1 VKTTAQVL
9 VTAAALVVVVVAPG
23 AAAARARTTK
33 PVILR
38 WLQMVDEA
46 HGYALSGQDPAAYRL
61 LNTNDD
67 GRRWTDITPGAGAI
81 HPSGPISIVGRT
93 TLVFST
99 ELRNGVFAVELSD
112 DGARTWRR
120 SLPFSDRRGQGIGQ
134 PFAVDSRHL
143 YVAVDEGAA
152 AGSQGQSLYTSS
164 DGGRN
169 WRFVS
174 RTDVSRVRPRTL
186 PFGCDKSGFGFSTP
200 SRGWAGGYCAGG
212 YPFFYRTDDGGHSWR
227 RQSLPAVAR
236 CACETSAPRFFTP
249 RIGVLYVTGFTM
261 NGGGKP
267 FLRVYWTRD
276 GGTHWRVS
284 VPHAGRATG
293 AVTFADSRIAW
304 VAANPP
310 GGIRGPFNRLFRTSD
325 AGRRWQTLKL
335 PFDAE
340 GYQLD
345 AVSAT
350 VAYALRGV
358 DGSSSIRLTLNGGR
372 SWQTIRAVRSGS

>member
-61 LNTNDD
+61 LNTNDG

-143 YVAVDEGAA
+143 YVAVD
-152 AGSQGQSLYTSS
+152 
-164 DGGRN
+164 
-169 WRFVS
+169 
-174 RTDVSRVRPRTL
+174 
-186 PFGCDKSGFGFSTP
+186 
-200 SRGWAGGYCAGG
+200 
-212 YPFFYRTDDGGHSWR
+212 
-227 RQSLPAVAR
+227 
-236 CACETSAPRFFTP
+236 
-249 RIGVLYVTGFTM
+249 
-261 NGGGKP
+261 
-267 FLRVYWTRD
+267 
-276 GGTHWRVS
+276 
-284 VPHAGRATG
+284 
-293 AVTFADSRIAW
+293 
-304 VAANPP
+304 
-310 GGIRGPFNRLFRTSD
+310 
-325 AGRRWQTLKL
+325 
-335 PFDAE
+335 
-340 GYQLD
+340 
-345 AVSAT
+345 
-350 VAYALRGV
+350 
-358 DGSSSIRLTLNGGR
+358 
-372 SWQTIRAVRSGS
+372 